1 MWNSLPLWFSS
12 TQKSFTVLRV
22 RKNSVRK
29 HHNQLS
35 LQKQT
40 RAFARSSHERDC
52 VLLPQNQNITSLSRN
67 TYIFWSA
74 LSRSF
79 KGKGFT
85 NLLKL
90 LSVVYLKL
98 NEGRCTCVLT
108 LEYFQVKELLCAFL
122 KLLSLTSKFRL
133 LFGSIFV
140 LPWVL
145 LWFTFLSKI
154 YLQKILLNTV
164 KAMLFDVFWCI
175 GICNFMLVKYSKIL
189 KHHNYPKYHN

>member
-22 RKNSVRK
+22 RKNSVIK

-40 RAFARSSHERDC
+40 RAFARSSLERDC

-79 KGKGFT
+79 KGKGFR

-98 NEGRCTCVLT
+98 NEGHCTCVLT

-164 KAMLFDVFWCI
+164 KDMLFDVF
-175 GICNFMLVKYSKIL
+175 
-189 KHHNYPKYHN
+189 

>member
-1 MWNSLPLWFSS
+1 MWNSLPLWFRS

-22 RKNSVRK
+22 RKNSVIK

-40 RAFARSSHERDC
+40 RAFARSSLERDC
-52 VLLPQNQNITSLSRN
+52 VLLPQNQNNTSLSRN

-79 KGKGFT
+79 KGKGFR

-98 NEGRCTCVLT
+98 NEGHCTCVLT

-140 LPWVL
+140 LPWVV

-175 GICNFMLVKYSKIL
+175 RICNFMLVKYSKIL
-189 KHHNYPKYHN
+189 KHHDYPKYHN